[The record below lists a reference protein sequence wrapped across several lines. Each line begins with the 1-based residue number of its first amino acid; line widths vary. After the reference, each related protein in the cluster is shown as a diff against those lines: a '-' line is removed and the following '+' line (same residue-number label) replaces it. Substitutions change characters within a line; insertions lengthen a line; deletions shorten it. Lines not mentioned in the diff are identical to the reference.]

1 VQLVTEQDSP
11 DGVKPSRRRAAG
23 RSGAVL
29 VIQIPCY
36 NEAQSLPV
44 TLAALPRALPGF
56 AQVLRLVVDDG
67 SSDGTHAVAHDCG
80 VDRVVR
86 HTKNLGLARA
96 FVTGIEAALELR
108 ADVIVNTDADNQYRA
123 DCIAALVA
131 PIVEG
136 RADIVVGAR
145 PIAEIAHFSWAK
157 KLLQRLGSWVVRLV
171 SRTDVPDAPSGF
183 RAFSRSAARQIMVF
197 GDYTY
202 TLETLIQA
210 GQKNLAVASVPVG
223 VNPDM
228 RPSRLVRS
236 NWSYVCRSMMT
247 IVRIFVI
254 YRPFRFFMAIG
265 AALFLAG
272 FVVGLRFLWLF
283 LEGAGQ
289 GNVQSLILAAILM
302 IMGFQAVLVAFLA
315 DLIAANRRMLES
327 LRVDVRQMA
336 ETRATRSSAGA
347 TAPDP
352 PS

>member
-1 VQLVTEQDSP
+1 MRLI
-11 DGVKPSRRRAAG
+11 
-23 RSGAVL
+23 
-29 VIQIPCY
+29 IQIPCL
-36 NEAQSLPV
+36 NEEATLTQ
-44 TLAALPRALPGF
+44 TLADLPRELPGCSS
-56 AQVLRLVVDDG
+56 VEWLVVDDG
-67 SSDGTHAVAHDCG
+67 STDRTVEVARAGG
-80 VDRVVR
+80 VDHVVS
-86 HTKNLGLARA
+86 HTRNLGLARA
-96 FVTGIEAALELR
+96 FMTGIERALALG
-108 ADVIVNTDADNQYRA
+108 ADVIVNTDADNQYRGA
-123 DCIAALVA
+123 DVALLVA
-131 PIVEG
+131 PIVQG
-136 RADIVVGAR
+136 RADMVVGTR
-145 PIAEIAHFSWAK
+145 PITQIAHFSWSK
-157 KLLQRLGSWVVRLV
+157 KLLQRVGSWVVRVV
-171 SRTDVPDAPSGF
+171 SRTSVQDAPSGF
-183 RAFSRSAARQIMVF
+183 RAFSRAAARQLMVF

-210 GQKNLAVASVPVG
+210 GQKNLAVVGVPVR
-223 VNPDM
+223 VNPDT
-228 RPSRLVRS
+228 RPSRLMRS
-236 NWSYVCRSMMT
+236 SWQYIRRSATT
-247 IVRIFVI
+247 IIRIFVI